1 MSGSSLRAASVMAL
15 RKKFS
20 RERLEEAGQRSAR
33 DARAKLERE
42 IGPWVK
48 DVDLVCRYFSVLWGE
63 HPKSRYI
70 YLSFAS
76 FVYQVRWY

>member
-1 MSGSSLRAASVMAL
+1 MAL

-48 DVDLVCRYFSVLWGE
+48 DVDLVCRYFSVLWG
-63 HPKSRYI
+63 SI
-70 YLSFAS
+70 QSLDMYLSFAS
-76 FVYQVRWY
+76 FAYQVRWY

>member
-1 MSGSSLRAASVMAL
+1 MAL

-48 DVDLVCRYFSVLWGE
+48 DVDLVCRYFSVLWG
-63 HPKSRYI
+63 SIQNLDI

>member
-1 MSGSSLRAASVMAL
+1 MAL

-48 DVDLVCRYFSVLWGE
+48 DVDLVCRYFFRFVGG
-63 HPKSRYI
+63 
-70 YLSFAS
+70 AS
-76 FVYQVRWY
+76 KI

>member
-48 DVDLVCRYFSVLWGE
+48 DVDLVCRYFFRFVGG
-63 HPKSRYI
+63 
-70 YLSFAS
+70 AS
-76 FVYQVRWY
+76 KI

>member
-1 MSGSSLRAASVMAL
+1 MSGSSLRAASVMAP

-48 DVDLVCRYFSVLWGE
+48 DVDLVRKFFSVLWGII
-63 HPKSRYI
+63 PNLDI